1 MQNDTSVLTL
11 RKHAIEMFSEGVNAA
26 DPKAAVIRSLM
37 SKTKYTLNESV
48 HHALNISKCPIQ
60 IISFGKAAIPMIEGA
75 IECIDNTRLK
85 TMPIAVTNYQ
95 NVVDHP
101 KIEVLGAG
109 HPIPNE
115 DGLIAAEKIKKT
127 AQNAGTD
134 DLILALISGGA
145 SALLPMP
152 AASISLRDKQE
163 LTQLLL
169 FSGANIYETN
179 TVRKHISNIK
189 GGGLVRFTSPST
201 LQTLIIS
208 DVIDNDISTIAS
220 GLATGDPTT
229 FNEAVSILQSLN
241 IWEKTPT
248 SIQDH
253 LSNGCYGLTPETLFP
268 DDPMLKNTFNSII
281 ASNLTSLNAVSKCSK
296 AKGYKTIIV
305 NKMLVGES
313 RNAATEFIS
322 KIAKRVEKPTAYI
335 SGGETTV
342 TVRGSGS
349 GGRNQEMALALAIEA
364 NSKVNPNHWVFLSGS
379 TDGIDGPTNAAGG
392 LVDSKTSDRIKMSGH
407 DAARFLEDNNSYQA
421 LSESGDLIIT
431 GSSGTNVADIQILL
445 MHPG

>member
-1 MQNDTSVLTL
+1 M
-11 RKHAIEMFSEGVNAA
+11 
-26 DPKAAVIRSLM
+26 
-37 SKTKYTLNESV
+37 
-48 HHALNISKCPIQ
+48 
-60 IISFGKAAIPMIEGA
+60 
-75 IECIDNTRLK
+75 
-85 TMPIAVTNYQ
+85 
-95 NVVDHP
+95 
-101 KIEVLGAG
+101 GAG

-241 IWEKTPT
+241 IWETRLNKRM
-248 SIQDH
+248 QH
-253 LSNGCYGLTPETLFP
+253 KLNKC
-268 DDPMLKNTFNSII
+268 
-281 ASNLTSLNAVSKCSK
+281 SNLA
-296 AKGYKTIIV
+296 
-305 NKMLVGES
+305 
-313 RNAATEFIS
+313 
-322 KIAKRVEKPTAYI
+322 
-335 SGGETTV
+335 
-342 TVRGSGS
+342 
-349 GGRNQEMALALAIEA
+349 
-364 NSKVNPNHWVFLSGS
+364 
-379 TDGIDGPTNAAGG
+379 
-392 LVDSKTSDRIKMSGH
+392 
-407 DAARFLEDNNSYQA
+407 
-421 LSESGDLIIT
+421 
-431 GSSGTNVADIQILL
+431 
-445 MHPG
+445 